1 MNKLITTIALS
12 AALLTGSV
20 FATPQ
25 YTGETEGSLT
35 DSDFSTFGYYLWSD
49 EGDSRSWHLRWTGI
63 GAVQDPVA
71 WYGSILFFNS
81 DLGSAVEYS
90 FESGGTYGDN
100 LYETYDALA
109 FGGIDAPSFQAATNN
124 DGGVDGIDFYLSD
137 EFDLLSFQLGSS
149 AFDLGFSDINY
160 EDQYAKAADG
170 IYISDELNSPDA
182 LVTYNPDGTLRYQFE
197 VVAVPEPASIA
208 LLGLGLLGLG
218 MARRRVRNS

>member
-1 MNKLITTIALS
+1 M
-12 AALLTGSV
+12 
-20 FATPQ
+20 
-25 YTGETEGSLT
+25 
-35 DSDFSTFGYYLWSD
+35 
-49 EGDSRSWHLRWTGI
+49 
-63 GAVQDPVA
+63 
-71 WYGSILFFNS
+71 
-81 DLGSAVEYS
+81 
-90 FESGGTYGDN
+90 
-100 LYETYDALA
+100 
-109 FGGIDAPSFQAATNN
+109 
-124 DGGVDGIDFYLSD
+124 DGIDFYLSD